1 VDEIQKAVELLEDE
15 SLVWSGD
22 FDTIRLELTQLLRKA
37 AEVRHLELEAELGSL
52 VKAITN
58 EGENNA

>member
-1 VDEIQKAVELLEDE
+1 MDEIQKAVELLEDE